1 MSPSLGCHSCTTH
14 GAGAARLFD
23 LVKVRDPA
31 LGAAFYYAMR
41 DTVVAKDLEQAS
53 RIAYGADKRWA
64 KVVTLKVWYMRA
76 CTRLLPRTS
85 KQMHRHVYTP
95 ARSAVGLGDAYDH
108 TVATTLKALP
118 LITCK

>member
-1 MSPSLGCHSCTTH
+1 M
-14 GAGAARLFD
+14 FD

-64 KVVTLKVWYMRA
+64 KVVTLKV
-76 CTRLLPRTS
+76 
-85 KQMHRHVYTP
+85 
-95 ARSAVGLGDAYDH
+95 RSAHASRVINM
-108 TVATTLKALP
+108 VR
-118 LITCK
+118 